1 MKTKAILLALALS
14 LLAAPCQAKPMTPTT
29 EWKVTPV
36 HLVPDA
42 PTLVFIDPGT
52 AGTVFYH
59 VKYEDGSERWFQ
71 VSRELTCV
79 EWLMD
84 CAWTVELPPSENRA
98 TVYFAGRGSFD
109 LFTMYWSPLG
119 LYVKGG

>member
-1 MKTKAILLALALS
+1 MKLKITLLTLALS
-14 LLAAPCQAKPMTPTT
+14 LLAAPVQAQEYIPIT
-29 EWKVTPV
+29 EWQVTPV
-36 HLVPDA
+36 RLVPDT

-71 VSRELTCV
+71 VSRELVCN

-84 CAWTVELPPSENRA
+84 CAWTVELPPSEHRA

-109 LFTMYWSPLG
+109 LFSMYYSPLG
-119 LYVKGG
+119 LYVRS

>member
-1 MKTKAILLALALS
+1 MKLKLALLTLALAL
-14 LLAAPCQAKPMTPTT
+14 LATPAQAQEYIPIT
-29 EWKVTPV
+29 EWQVTQV
-36 HLVPDA
+36 HLVPDT

-59 VKYEDGSERWFQ
+59 VKYEDDSERWFQ

-84 CAWTVELPPSENRA
+84 CAWTAELPPSENRA

-109 LFTMYWSPLG
+109 LFSMYRSPLG
-119 LYVKGG
+119 LYVKS